1 MIDSLPNVLYRVLH
15 TFFYYC
21 IIIIII
27 IHSYLSGPLL
37 LDEYVDWRKSTAA
50 GATKA

>member
-1 MIDSLPNVLYRVLH
+1 MIDSLPNVLYSVLH
-15 TFFYYC
+15 SFFYYC
-21 IIIIII
+21 II

-50 GATKA
+50 GATTA